1 MSDPKNNPL
10 ISIALCV
17 YNGDSFLKEQLDSL
31 LNQSYKNI
39 EIIAADDC
47 STDSSWDILKE
58 YQTKFSNFTLIRNKQ
73 NLGYSKNFE
82 RALYQCNGDF
92 IALCDQDDIWHRE
105 KLKLQLSHI
114 SDHQLVYHDSAFI
127 DVNGVMLNQK
137 ISDVINL
144 YNGDNPKVF
153 LFFNCVSG
161 HSCFFRKELLHYIL
175 PFSENYFHDHW
186 IAYVAA
192 NLGTVY
198 HIPECLVYYR
208 QHINSTTDILNNRR
222 IKDKNYHENRDINK
236 LEKDLKWLKHCKNFS
251 KNKDPKLINKLTKLF
266 ENRLHSYSSLR
277 YAFLIFQQYHI
288 LYFIQKRRKSKKYPF
303 IYRQIWGLKAK
314 LIWNQLFGNRRT

>member
-1 MSDPKNNPL
+1 M
-10 ISIALCV
+10 
-17 YNGDSFLKEQLDSL
+17 
-31 LNQSYKNI
+31 
-39 EIIAADDC
+39 
-47 STDSSWDILKE
+47 
-58 YQTKFSNFTLIRNKQ
+58 
-73 NLGYSKNFE
+73 
-82 RALYQCNGDF
+82 
-92 IALCDQDDIWHRE
+92 
-105 KLKLQLSHI
+105 
-114 SDHQLVYHDSAFI
+114 
-127 DVNGVMLNQK
+127 
-137 ISDVINL
+137 SDVINL
-144 YNGDNPKVF
+144 YNGDDPKVF

-175 PFSENYFHDHW
+175 PFSGNYFHDHW
-186 IAYVAA
+186 IAYVAT

-251 KNKDPKLINKLTKLF
+251 KNKNPKFINKLTQLF

-288 LYFIQKRRKSKKYPF
+288 LYFIQKRRKLKKYPF

-314 LIWNQLFGNRRT
+314 LIWNQLFGNRQA